1 MKRSETGMSRR
12 DVLIATL
19 TGGGL
24 VGATS
29 LGLLPAFAAPKP
41 PANQS
46 VPPAKPGEKAAR
58 KPRAAPTAKPAGRP
72 TVAVLYFDYAGKD
85 EELAVLKKGLA
96 QMLISDLSRNERIQ
110 LVERA
115 RLESVLAELK
125 LGGSRKVDS
134 KTAAQIG
141 KLLGAEYLVLGSYFS
156 LLGSLRIDARL
167 VAVQTGR
174 IILST
179 GASGKV
185 DEFLT
190 IQTTVASALALDL
203 AKRLPR
209 REAAAARA
217 GSARGVGGVRPGA
230 AGASHRRPSRPRR
243 PKRLRT
249 QTAVQFAKALDAKDR
264 GDKVAAKALLT
275 RVVKEQPDFGM
286 ARQELAAFVQ

>member
-1 MKRSETGMSRR
+1 MKRREL
-12 DVLIATL
+12 LIRAL
-19 TGGGL
+19 SGGGL
-24 VGATS
+24 FGATS
-29 LGLLPAFAAPKP
+29 LGLLPAFAAAKP

-46 VPPAKPGEKAAR
+46 VPAGKSGARPTPKPSR
-58 KPRAAPTAKPAGRP
+58 KPAAPPGPKPSGRP

-85 EELAVLKKGLA
+85 DDLAVLKKGLA
-96 QMLISDLSRNERIQ
+96 HMMISDLSSNERIQ

-125 LGGSRKVDS
+125 LSGSRKVDS
-134 KTAAQIG
+134 KTAARIG

-167 VAVQTGR
+167 VAVQTGQ

-190 IQTTVASALALDL
+190 IQGTVATALALDL
-203 AKRLPR
+203 AKRLPPR
-209 REAAAARA
+209 RTSA
-217 GSARGVGGVRPGA
+217 GAGAGAKGGRPG
-230 AGASHRRPSRPRR
+230 RPSRSPRR

-249 QTAVQFAKALDAKDR
+249 QTAVRFAKALDAKDR

-275 RVVKEQPDFGM
+275 AVVKEQPDFNM